1 MIKAFLKAVEQLPD
15 RRFLNVVMLG
25 VAGAVIA
32 LIALWYSSH
41 WALAQIAWAELPL
54 IGGAVA
60 WMGEYADDVGLFSF
74 LAGAFGLTWLLFPVT
89 AVAVICL
96 FLDTVCGAVEAKH
109 YPNRPTAREQPML
122 EVIFQALK
130 FLAITIAINLAAL
143 PIYLLLLIVFGSGAI
158 VFIVVNGYLVSREF
172 FELVAVRR
180 MPLKT
185 ANRMR
190 KAYSGKLILF
200 GILSVFLMTIP
211 LVNLIAPVLVAAAMV
226 HLYESLPRK
235 GEFETVDGTV
245 GPPMTGAR

>member
-1 MIKAFLKAVEQLPD
+1 MIKAFLKAIEQLPD

-25 VAGAVIA
+25 VAGALIA

-41 WALAQIAWAELPL
+41 WALSQVAWAELPL
-54 IGGAVA
+54 IGAAVE
-60 WMGEYADDVGLFSF
+60 WMGEYAGEVGLISF
-74 LAGAFGLTWLLFPVT
+74 LVGAGGLTWLLFPVT

-96 FLDTVCGAVEAKH
+96 FLDTVCNAVEAKH
-109 YPNRPTAREQPML
+109 YPNRPAAREQPML

-130 FLAITIAINLAAL
+130 FLAITVAINLAAL
-143 PIYLLLLIVFGSGAI
+143 PVYVTLLIVFGSGAI

-180 MPLKT
+180 MPLKD

-211 LVNLIAPVLVAAAMV
+211 LVNLVAPVLVAAAMV

-235 GEFETVDGTV
+235 SEFEAADGTA
-245 GPPMTGAR
+245 GPPMAGAR